1 MKQLLITLSTLTTLT
16 LTSSSIIN
24 TIDVTNTTVNK
35 LLTNKSS
42 INDTLSSV
50 LNNQYGYLSSSDWI
64 TNQIDNNYY
73 SYDTS
78 HADYLLSD
86 GKTSARTLFTVD
98 NKGELV
104 YKKDAVIPPKDK
116 VEVDATKQEM
126 ITHKKITTVKD
137 KYNPYSKSEYSNKY
151 FSGDNTDWQYIQFG
165 GVEKHI
171 DISQQ
176 AGADKVEHSSSLS
189 ETLGLYYIAK
199 AAKNNLIDNTIANK
213 IGQYFMTQSSL
224 KGQIND
230 NLINIIINLIS
241 SNNNVFN
248 FIYSAPMNVN
258 DKNYSINYIFDK
270 DNNLIEVYYTEFDKS
285 NIENSLNYKW
295 NDSYNWFSSNYSD
308 YSNTYTIVKWTDY
321 ASDWNTF
328 TNKYPTFIFA
338 ANSYLKVSTG
348 SGKEDYKSLN
358 SQVTTT
364 NIKTNQQ
371 KDIDNSIFQVNI
383 STWPPYDPNYPGG
396 VGTAIDIYLELWHD
410 DNNIYWKWHIMTAT
424 FLGSTSYS
432 DIKLNNITFNNIMN

>member
-1 MKQLLITLSTLTTLT
+1 MKQLLMTLSTLTTLT
-16 LTSSSIIN
+16 LTSNSIIN
-24 TIDVTNTTVNK
+24 TIDVANTTVNK
-35 LLTNKSS
+35 LLTNKLS
-42 INDTLSSV
+42 ISDSV
-50 LNNQYGYLSSSDWI
+50 TSLFNNQYGYLSNSDWI

-78 HADYLLSD
+78 HANYLLSD

-137 KYNPYSKSEYSNKY
+137 KYNLYSKSEYSHTY

-176 AGADKVEHSSSLS
+176 AGADKVEHSNSLS
-189 ETLGLYYIAK
+189 EALSLYYIAK
-199 AAKNNLIDNTIANK
+199 AAKNNLIDNAIANK

-230 NLINIIINLIS
+230 NLI
-241 SNNNVFN
+241 SNNNNIFN

-270 DNNLIEVYYTEFDKS
+270 DNNLIEVYYTELGGCQSYEIINYYIS
-285 NIENSLNYKW
+285 NLFPKMN
-295 NDSYNWFSSNYSD
+295 
-308 YSNTYTIVKWTDY
+308 
-321 ASDWNTF
+321 
-328 TNKYPTFIFA
+328 
-338 ANSYLKVSTG
+338 YLK
-348 SGKEDYKSLN
+348 
-358 SQVTTT
+358 
-364 NIKTNQQ
+364 
-371 KDIDNSIFQVNI
+371 
-383 STWPPYDPNYPGG
+383 
-396 VGTAIDIYLELWHD
+396 
-410 DNNIYWKWHIMTAT
+410 NNE
-424 FLGSTSYS
+424 
-432 DIKLNNITFNNIMN
+432 KLDKITLFNP